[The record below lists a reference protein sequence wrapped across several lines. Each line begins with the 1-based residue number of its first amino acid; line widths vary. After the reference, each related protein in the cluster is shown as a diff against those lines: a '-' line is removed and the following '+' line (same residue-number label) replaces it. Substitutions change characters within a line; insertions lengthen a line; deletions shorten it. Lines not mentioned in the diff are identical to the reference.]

1 VGTPSPTPTTTV
13 SIRESL
19 ATVPGGIRANVRYL
33 AAVAITVLAIAS
45 QYFVPQAIP
54 ALVPLYTSLWSGVL
68 IVYGIPIVA
77 FLVLVGAGPLQGWR
91 DQMLEAG
98 IHGLRWYGV
107 LSLLAIF
114 LAVLVVIVLT
124 AIGENPVSTLQ
135 RETPVI
141 QAAITDP
148 WFWVAFSFVIGAVE
162 ETIFRGWIYG
172 YWRSRPDGG
181 GWTAVIGTSL
191 LFAGVHAY
199 YATTYGP
206 VAIIAFLELFLIGTA
221 FAQTVRMSGG
231 NLVIVA
237 LLHGANDATAFY
249 TLVNPAGG
257 TGLHLAI
264 ILIGALI
271 ALILYLR
278 TKGPPIVPFA

>member
-1 VGTPSPTPTTTV
+1 M
-13 SIRESL
+13 IWRSL
-19 ATVPGGIRANVRYL
+19 ADVPTDVVTHRRYV

-45 QYFVPQAIP
+45 QYFLPQVFP
-54 ALVPLYTSLWSGVL
+54 ALDPLYNSLLTGVL
-68 IVYGIPIVA
+68 IVYGIPILA
-77 FLVLVGAGPLQGWR
+77 FLLLVGAGPLQGWK

-98 IHGLRWYGV
+98 IQGLRWYGV

-124 AIGENPVSTLQ
+124 AIGENPASALQ

-141 QAAITDP
+141 KAAVMDP

-172 YWRSRPDGG
+172 YWRSHPDGG
-181 GWTAVIGTSL
+181 GWTAVLGTSL

-206 VAIIAFLELFLIGTA
+206 IAIIAFLELFLIGAA
-221 FAQTVRMSGG
+221 FAQTVRMTGG

-249 TLVNPAGG
+249 TLINPTGG

-264 ILIGALI
+264 ILVGALI

-278 TKGPPIVPFA
+278 AQGPPHVPFA